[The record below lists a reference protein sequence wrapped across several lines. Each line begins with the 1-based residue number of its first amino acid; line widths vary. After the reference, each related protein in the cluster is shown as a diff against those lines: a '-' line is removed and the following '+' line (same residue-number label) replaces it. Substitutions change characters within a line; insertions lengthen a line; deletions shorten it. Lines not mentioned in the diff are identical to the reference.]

1 MKTNKQTNKREIA
14 KPSQRAEVE
23 RERKKK
29 KPVRKD
35 GREELL
41 CWNSRFKATG
51 PTQPGT
57 ACQEDMHSC
66 PTRGR
71 PGVSGG
77 LGKGRLP
84 GLEGG
89 ILLLASASQRLP
101 TATVASCVPTRPK
114 AEESSAS
121 QDTAELPP
129 PSAPPGNGRSEVK
142 LICLQ
147 TVTGGW
153 MPTAQLRGITIYV
166 SWNYSSF
173 HCIESLK
180 KKNDL
185 TNLIVD

>member
-14 KPSQRAEVE
+14 KPSQQAEVE
-23 RERKKK
+23 REKKK

-89 ILLLASASQRLP
+89 ILLLASASHPLTNSHSGFLCTNAPQGGGILCQP
-101 TATVASCVPTRPK
+101 GHCET
-114 AEESSAS
+114 
-121 QDTAELPP
+121 P
-129 PSAPPGNGRSEVK
+129 PSQRSSREWPV
-142 LICLQ
+142 
-147 TVTGGW
+147 
-153 MPTAQLRGITIYV
+153 RG
-166 SWNYSSF
+166 
-173 HCIESLK
+173 
-180 KKNDL
+180 
-185 TNLIVD
+185 